1 MPNPNLKPEDVLG
14 MSDEDFL
21 SNPPVF
27 ENAEGGSTQTSSEN
41 NAEEEDANKDTTT
54 TEEAT
59 TTENDGGGTTTE
71 EVDPAHGE
79 GAGTTTTTEVDPEKQ
94 EEKDKD
100 KVVVDPGSN
109 KTGTDEKETEPEKK
123 VAEVTEPD
131 YKAFHD
137 EIMAPFKAN
146 GKMIEV
152 RSPEEAL
159 ALMKMGANYT
169 KKMQGIQEHKK
180 LLMMLDKNQLLD
192 EAKLSYLI
200 DLSQKNP
207 DAIKKLVK
215 DAGID
220 PMEIDTTVEPTY
232 VQGNHR
238 VSDEESEFKTHL
250 EELGSNPEGQET
262 LRVINTDWDHA
273 SKESLWTDPKLMST
287 IHEQRESGIYAV
299 VTAEVDRQRTLG
311 NIPANVPFIQAYQVI
326 GKHLHEQGALA
337 ALTGKAEK
345 KPVDVKVATPK
356 NKVANGTKASA
367 AAPSRSTPNKNTGF
381 INPLSQNDDD
391 FMKQFKNRV

>member
-21 SNPPVF
+21 NNPPVF
-27 ENAEGGSTQTSSEN
+27 ENAEGGSTQASSEQTQ
-41 NAEEEDANKDTTT
+41 EEEDTDKDTPTT
-54 TEEAT
+54 KEST
-59 TTENDGGGTTTE
+59 TTENGGDGTSTE
-71 EVDPAHGE
+71 EEDPTNGE
-79 GAGTTTTTEVDPEKQ
+79 GAGTATATETDLEKQ
-94 EEKDKD
+94 KEKNKDGTAADLGSEKSGTEEKK
-100 KVVVDPGSN
+100 
-109 KTGTDEKETEPEKK
+109 TEPEKK
-123 VAEVTEPD
+123 VVESTEPD
-131 YKAFHD
+131 YKSFYD
-137 EIMAPFKAN
+137 QIMAPFKAN

-152 RSPEEAL
+152 RSPDEAL

-220 PMEIDTTVEPTY
+220 PMDIDTSVEPTY

-238 VSDEESEFKTHL
+238 VSDEESNFKTQL
-250 EELGSNPEGQET
+250 EELGSTPEGQET
-262 LRVINTDWDHA
+262 LRVINTDWDQP
-273 SKESLWTDPKLMST
+273 SKESLWTDPQLMDT
-287 IHEQRESGIYAV
+287 IHKQRESGIYGLI
-299 VTAEVDRQRTLG
+299 TAEVDRQKTLG

-326 GKHLHEQGALA
+326 GKHLHEQGAFA

-345 KPVDVKVATPK
+345 KPVDVKAATPK

-367 AAPSRSTPNKNTGF
+367 AAPSRSTPNKTTGF
-381 INPLSQNDDD
+381 INPLSQNDDE
-391 FMKQFKNRV
+391 FMKQFANRV